1 MTLAYA
7 GSAKLY
13 VPVASLHLISRY
25 AGADEEQA
33 PLHRLGSSHW
43 AAKRRLLKKCRCR
56 SRVITSLR
64 YGRPKNLQACLDT
77 EDLERF
83 SEEFSF
89 ELTQDQ
95 QLAIE
100 AVLNDLQ
107 SDKAMDRLVCGD
119 VGFGKTEVAM
129 RAALVAVKAG
139 KQVVILVPPLC
150 LRNSIT
156 TL

>member
-1 MTLAYA
+1 MCL
-7 GSAKLY
+7 
-13 VPVASLHLISRY
+13 VASLHLISRY

-33 PLHRLGSSHW
+33 PLHRLGSSQW
-43 AAKRRLLKKCRCR
+43 AKAKRKAAEKIVDVAAEL
-56 SRVITSLR
+56 
-64 YGRPKNLQACLDT
+64 LQAYATREAKKSASLSIDA

-83 SEEFSF
+83 SEEFTF

-119 VGFGKTEVAM
+119 VGFGKQKS
-129 RAALVAVKAG
+129 RCDALVAVKAG
-139 KQVVILVPPLC
+139 KQVVILVP
-150 LRNSIT
+150 T
-156 TL
+156 TLLAQQH